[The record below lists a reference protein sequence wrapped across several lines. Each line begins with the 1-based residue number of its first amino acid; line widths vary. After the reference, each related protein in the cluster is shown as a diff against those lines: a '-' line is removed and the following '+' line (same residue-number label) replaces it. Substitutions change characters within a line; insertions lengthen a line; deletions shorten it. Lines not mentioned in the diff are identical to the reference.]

1 MASDSMK
8 HAQKLISLA
17 VILLAVSL
25 LNLEVVLG
33 TTYSLKASSG
43 QFECYGTSNDT
54 CVFHCDAY
62 VSNLKFYCYNV
73 SDCQFEISW
82 AACGLSSGTIFGG
95 SALNLHVT
103 SSMNGMSN
111 FTINGGAG
119 SNLHITCGLNGCS
132 DATINVGDGSNLYVD
147 VSGNGFFDATING
160 GAGSNIYINC
170 PSNGCSGLHINAA
183 NAHYLQVNVKYL
195 WSLGADG
202 QDPVIY
208 CPQNSDYNGQEIA
221 PCIIDSVSME
231 DAEIHTKYGIPH
243 DVWFSNS
250 RMSISNSILYC
261 EAGSTSDFFSK
272 SSDCWITHS
281 PTPDPSAYPSTS
293 PTNPSAYPSVSPTN
307 PSASP
312 TNPSAYPS
320 ASPTHP
326 SASPTNASA
335 HPSTRPTNPSAHPSA
350 SPTNPSA
357 YPSASPTHPSVYPS
371 QSPSQPSVSTIHPS
385 AYPSASDYPTNLANL
400 ICISLFLCH
409 H

>member
-103 SSMNGMSN
+103 SSSNGMNN
-111 FTINGGAG
+111 FTINVGDG

-132 DATINVGDGSNLYVD
+132 
-147 VSGNGFFDATING
+147 DATING

-208 CPQNSDYNGQEIA
+208 CPQNSDYNGPAIA
-221 PCIIDSVSME
+221 PCIIHTDQLR
-231 DAEIHTKYGIPH
+231 DGAIHTKYGIPH

-281 PTPDPSAYPSTS
+281 PTPDPSVY
-293 PTNPSAYPSVSPTN
+293 
-307 PSASP
+307 
-312 TNPSAYPS
+312 
-320 ASPTHP
+320 
-326 SASPTNASA
+326 
-335 HPSTRPTNPSAHPSA
+335 PSA